1 MQKQKKWVT
10 PTVKVYTKN
19 DIFGKSDLI
28 LGEDENSNSKTGS

>member
-19 DIFGKSDLI
+19 DIFGKQTTTV
-28 LGEDENSNSKTGS
+28 GESEDPSSKTGS